1 MLFRSLTSLITLI
14 YTKALGSGYDVSG
27 LNDWCNRILDKKW
40 TVTDAATTG
49 FFHSREFLDKNLSNA
64 EYIKVLYR
72 TFLGREYDIQGFYDW
87 LGKLDSNKMTRD
99 QVLQGFS
106 NSPEFRKIMKEYGL

>member
-1 MLFRSLTSLITLI
+1 MQPPQAFSIPASFWI
-14 YTKALGSGYDVSG
+14 K
-27 LNDWCNRILDKKW
+27 
-40 TVTDAATTG
+40 
-49 FFHSREFLDKNLSNA
+49 SNA